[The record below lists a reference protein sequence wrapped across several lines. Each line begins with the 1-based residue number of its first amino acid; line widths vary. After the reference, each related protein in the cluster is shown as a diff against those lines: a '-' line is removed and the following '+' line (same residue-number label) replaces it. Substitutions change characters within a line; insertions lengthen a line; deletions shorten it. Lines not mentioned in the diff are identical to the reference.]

1 MYVWYG
7 QNYVFVCVMRTVWIF
22 ICLCVVDKFYFLSLC
37 ERHFLELHILAVG
50 TRLDYFQVVFKT
62 MLHSLSILQCR
73 KITIV
78 GIIGKNAYY
87 YCIFA
92 AWGLVYI
99 VKPLSLSPISYISS
113 IHTKLK
119 NFKKSPKLVRH

>member
-7 QNYVFVCVMRTVWIF
+7 QNYIFVCVMRTVWIF
-22 ICLCVVDKFYFLSLC
+22 VCLCVVDKFYFLSLC
-37 ERHFLELHILAVG
+37 ERHFSNCIYRQWA
-50 TRLDYFQVVFKT
+50 RLDCLQVVFKT
-62 MLHSLSILQCR
+62 MSHSLSILQCR
-73 KITIV
+73 KITKIGIV
-78 GIIGKNAYY
+78 IKNAYY

-92 AWGLVYI
+92 VWGMVYI
-99 VKPLSLSPISYISS
+99 VKLPSLSPISYISS